1 MALSVGTR
9 LGPYEV
15 VALIGAG
22 GMSACGY
29 AEGISVSSRWG
40 WGPSASGK
48 MLTASPSRSGR
59 IENTEKLEV
68 RKQKLEGR
76 SQNWSRRFRSA
87 PATVRL
93 KPDATQ

>member
-1 MALSVGTR
+1 MPLASGFR

-15 VALIGAG
+15 ISPLGSG

-48 MLTASPSRSGR
+48 MLTPSPSRSGR
-59 IENTEKLEV
+59 W
-68 RKQKLEGR
+68 R
-76 SQNWSRRFRSA
+76 
-87 PATVRL
+87 
-93 KPDATQ
+93 